1 MPEADKLPPLRDV
14 IAAHGLAA
22 KKSLGQN
29 FLLDLNLTR
38 RIARAAG
45 ANEGGTFYEVGPGPG
60 GLTRSLLAEGAD
72 KVIAVER
79 DARCLP
85 ALEEIARAWPGK
97 LDIISADAMAMDEA
111 ALLPQGARIAANL
124 PYNVGT
130 ALLIK
135 WLTTGASTSKTERG
149 DGNSGETGEVLR
161 PGVRPKKEW
170 PPFWQSAT
178 LMFQK
183 EVAQRITARPGTEHY
198 GRLSVL
204 TQWRAQP
211 KILFDVNRS
220 AFVPPPSVTS
230 AIVRLEPR
238 GEPLAPARLQSLE
251 AVTAAAFGQR
261 RKMLRQ
267 SLKPLGGEALAEKAG
282 IDPTARPEDLT
293 IEQFSAL
300 ARASVDKT

>member
-1 MPEADKLPPLRDV
+1 MPEADRLPSLREV

-29 FLLDLNLTR
+29 FLFDLNLTR
-38 RIARAAG
+38 KIARAAG
-45 ANEGGTFYEVGPGPG
+45 AAEGGVFYEVGPGPG
-60 GLTRSLLAEGAD
+60 GLTRALLSEGAE

-79 DARCLP
+79 DQRCLP
-85 ALEEIARAWPGK
+85 ALEEIARAWPGQ
-97 LDIISADAMAMDEA
+97 LEVHCADALELDEA
-111 ALLPQGARIAANL
+111 TILPDGVRVAANL

-130 ALLIK
+130 ALLVK
-135 WLTTGASTSKTERG
+135 WLTVEA
-149 DGNSGETGEVLR
+149 
-161 PGVRPKKEW
+161 W
-170 PPFWQSAT
+170 PPLWASLT

-183 EVAQRITARPGTEHY
+183 EVAQRITARPGGEHY

-204 TQWRAQP
+204 AQWRCTA
-211 KILFDVNRS
+211 KILFDVHKG

-238 GEPLAPARLQSLE
+238 EQPLAPADLHLLE
-251 AVTAAAFGQR
+251 KVTAAAFGQR

-267 SLKPLGGEALAEKAG
+267 SLKLLGGEALLEKAG

-293 IEQFSAL
+293 VVQFAAL
-300 ARASVDKT
+300 ARALDHNLPHHGRA

>member
-1 MPEADKLPPLRDV
+1 VPDTLPPLRQV

-29 FLLDLNLTR
+29 FLLDLNLTG

-45 ANEGGTFYEVGPGPG
+45 ADRGGTFYEVGPGPG
-60 GLTRSLLAEGAD
+60 GLTRALLAEGAD

-79 DARCLP
+79 DQRCLP
-85 ALEEIARAWPGK
+85 ALAEIAEAHPGK
-97 LDIISADAMAMDEA
+97 LDVISADAMSLDEA
-111 ALLPQGARIAANL
+111 AILPPGTRIAANL

-135 WLTTGASTSKTERG
+135 WLTGSH
-149 DGNSGETGEVLR
+149 
-161 PGVRPKKEW
+161 W
-170 PPFWQSAT
+170 PPFWASAT

-183 EVAQRITARPGTEHY
+183 EVAQRITAQPGNEHY

-204 TQWRAQP
+204 AGWRTTA
-211 KILFDVNRS
+211 KILFDVNRG

-230 AIVRLEPR
+230 SIVRLEPR
-238 GEPLAPARLQSLE
+238 SEPLAPCELE
-251 AVTAAAFGQR
+251 KLEKVTAAAFGQR

-267 SLKPLGGEALAEKAG
+267 SLKPLGGEALIGRAG
-282 IDPTARPEDLT
+282 LDPTLRPEDLSVAD
-293 IEQFSAL
+293 FAAL
-300 ARASVDKT
+300 ARALGD

>member
-1 MPEADKLPPLRDV
+1 MPDQSNGGPDRLPPLREV

-45 ANEGGTFYEVGPGPG
+45 ANQGGVFYEVGPGPG
-60 GLTRSLLAEGAD
+60 GLTRGLLGEGAD

-85 ALEEIARAWPGK
+85 ALQEIAKAWPGQ
-97 LDIISADAMAMDEA
+97 LDVISADALELNEA
-111 ALLPQGARIAANL
+111 ALLPPGVHIAANL
-124 PYNVGT
+124 PYNIGT

-135 WLTTGASTSKTERG
+135 WLTGQQ
-149 DGNSGETGEVLR
+149 
-161 PGVRPKKEW
+161 W

-183 EVAQRITARPGTEHY
+183 EVAQRITAMPGSEHY

-204 TQWRAQP
+204 AQWRTHA

-230 AIVRLEPR
+230 AIVRLQPR
-238 GEPLAPARLQSLE
+238 EEPLAPARLESLE
-251 AVTAAAFGQR
+251 RITAAAFGQR

-267 SLKPLGGEALAEKAG
+267 SLKPLGGEGLLNTAG
-282 IDPTARPEDLT
+282 IDPTARPEELT
-293 IEQFSAL
+293 IPQFAAL
-300 ARASVDKT
+300 ARASVEKT